1 MFFMR
6 LRKRL
11 RSSPAEPGQAVDE
24 INQTEAAVPDHESN
38 GRRRLSDVPYLLP
51 KDLDEIN
58 RLDFQHYVLRLAL
71 GRLIFAPV
79 DEQLRQGGQ
88 VLDVGCGTGRW
99 AIEIAR
105 LYPLTHVTGLD
116 LEQAKAT
123 TPPPNYR
130 FIQGNLLQGLPF
142 ADSTFHYTHQRFLV
156 AAIPLERWPGAI
168 CELYRVTVPGGWIE
182 LIELG
187 AETRNAGPCLQQLI
201 AWGRQLAAPRGID
214 GTQMSRLGEWLQ
226 QAGCRQIYTHTLWL
240 PVGAWAG
247 RLGLLFMRDLAAG
260 FNGLEALAVRA
271 CGITPEHFRQ
281 TIAALEQECNQHQT
295 RYACYLA
302 AGQR

>member
-1 MFFMR
+1 MLTR
-6 LRKRL
+6 LWKWLLLSR
-11 RSSPAEPGQAVDE
+11 AEQQQAVSDE
-24 INQTEAAVPDHESN
+24 DQPGAAPAGESD
-38 GRRRLSDVPYLLP
+38 GRRRLPNVPYLLP

-71 GRLIFAPV
+71 GRLTFAPV
-79 DEQLRQGGQ
+79 EEQLRHGGH

-105 LYPLTHVTGLD
+105 LYPLTRVTGLD

-123 TPPPNYR
+123 TAPPNYR
-130 FIQGNLLQGLPF
+130 FVQGNILEGLPF
-142 ADSTFHYTHQRFLV
+142 AASTFHYTHQRFLV
-156 AAIPLERWPGAI
+156 AAIPLEQWPRVVR
-168 CELYRVTVPGGWIE
+168 ELYRVTAPSGWVE
-182 LIELG
+182 LIEVG
-187 AETRNAGPCLQQLI
+187 AETRNAGPCLEQLI

-247 RLGLLFMRDLAAG
+247 RLGLLFIAGDQRPERKESAYGHITAAIATQTG
-260 FNGLEALAVRA
+260 Q
-271 CGITPEHFRQ
+271 PFRSSQ
-281 TIAALEQECNQHQT
+281 GNPVDGQVKAAQ
-295 RYACYLA
+295 
-302 AGQR
+302 